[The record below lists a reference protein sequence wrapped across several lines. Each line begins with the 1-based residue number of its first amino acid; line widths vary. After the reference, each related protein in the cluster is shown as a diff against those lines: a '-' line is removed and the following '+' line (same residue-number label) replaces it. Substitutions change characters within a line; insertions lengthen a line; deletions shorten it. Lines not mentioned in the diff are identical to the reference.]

1 MSPSVQAATRD
12 RWPVSAALGSA
23 RMRVRAAAASSRAEL
38 SIIKYYYG
46 THKIFSPNPSIF
58 NDWNSSS
65 KKNPVLPKCCYAF
78 IILVEEKN
86 QK

>member
-46 THKIFSPNPSIF
+46 KHYIFSASIF
-58 NDWNSSS
+58 IDWNGSS
-65 KKNPVLPKCCYAF
+65 KRFFKCIRSGVMLLF
-78 IILVEEKN
+78 EVME
-86 QK
+86 

>member
-38 SIIKYYYG
+38 NIIKYYIIMVNTRYFPQVFLIIG
-46 THKIFSPNPSIF
+46 TAAAVKVFSSA
-58 NDWNSSS
+58 S
-65 KKNPVLPKCCYAF
+65 K
-78 IILVEEKN
+78 
-86 QK
+86 

>member
-46 THKIFSPNPSIF
+46 KH
-58 NDWNSSS
+58 
-65 KKNPVLPKCCYAF
+65 
-78 IILVEEKN
+78 
-86 QK
+86 

>member
-38 SIIKYYYG
+38 NIINIIMANTRYFPQVFLLIG
-46 THKIFSPNPSIF
+46 TAAAKDFSSA
-58 NDWNSSS
+58 SEV
-65 KKNPVLPKCCYAF
+65 VLCFYLK
-78 IILVEEKN
+78 
-86 QK
+86 